1 MCDIFFQVG
10 FTYFKNIKT
19 AKKKLT
25 FNPLS
30 ANTIKWSNPLIKIGW
45 QQPTNFLSVLDHFV
59 ELELKGLAK
68 KFLEITKTN
77 LIDLDKMK
85 DAINLDKIKD

>member
-1 MCDIFFQVG
+1 MVKPTQ
-10 FTYFKNIKT
+10 
-19 AKKKLT
+19 
-25 FNPLS
+25 
-30 ANTIKWSNPLIKIGW
+30 KIRR
-45 QQPTNFLSVLDHFV
+45 QQPTNFLSVFDHFV

-85 DAINLDKIKD
+85 DAINLDKIKDWDDQGLN

>member
-1 MCDIFFQVG
+1 MVKPTQ
-10 FTYFKNIKT
+10 
-19 AKKKLT
+19 
-25 FNPLS
+25 
-30 ANTIKWSNPLIKIGW
+30 KIRR
-45 QQPTNFLSVLDHFV
+45 QQPTIFLSVLDHFV

-77 LIDLDKMK
+77 LINLDKMK